1 LGQIVLK
8 PFVTWSA
15 VLVAA
20 LVSFP
25 ALAQSQADFV
35 TAFSGKWQ
43 VYDKGMAAGATP
55 CQLDLSNLGTD
66 GKLGVTAEGC
76 KAPLAGAHSWAIE
89 GSQLVLYNEQAAA
102 LVKLGGNQKRI
113 TGTTGDGLPII
124 LERQGG
130 DGTAGLLL
138 AAVNASHC
146 YYLGYTQKCA
156 AKSEATTL
164 PAEGPQPSQAARQPH
179 CPQRAA
185 QRRRQRRNRQARH
198 LCRGAAVCDSVRRS
212 VVQGHARR
220 QHRLAAQ
227 AHHPPEPLAGG
238 DLRQFLRLTRR
249 RRRRLQPAPQQFLHR
264 PRGWHAP
271 VR

>member
-1 LGQIVLK
+1 MKRAMQPGYSVLEALK
-8 PFVTWSA
+8 FWGA
-15 VLVAA
+15 VLTLA
-20 LVSFP
+20 LISLP

-66 GKLGVTAEGC
+66 GKLGVTADGC
-76 KAPLAGAHSWAIE
+76 KAPLAAAHSWSIE

-156 AKSEATTL
+156 AKSDATTQ
-164 PAEGPQPSQAARQPH
+164 PAEGPQSQVKLLVNLTAHSEP
-179 CPQRAA
+179 
-185 QRRRQRRNRQARH
+185 RNDA
-198 LCRGAAVCDSVRRS
+198 DSVGTVKIGTCVAVQRCVTASDGPWCKVTLGANTGWLRKLTIRQNRWP
-212 VVQGHARR
+212 VVTFANSCG
-220 QHRLAAQ
+220 
-227 AHHPPEPLAGG
+227 
-238 DLRQFLRLTRR
+238 
-249 RRRRLQPAPQQFLHR
+249 
-264 PRGWHAP
+264 
-271 VR
+271 

>member
-1 LGQIVLK
+1 VFKTIIMCGVVLI
-8 PFVTWSA
+8 
-15 VLVAA
+15 AA

-25 ALAQSQADFV
+25 VLAQSQADFV

-66 GKLGVTAEGC
+66 GKLGVTADGC
-76 KAPLAGAHSWAIE
+76 KAPLAAAHSWAIE
-89 GSQLVLYNEQAAA
+89 GSQLVLYDEQAAA

-113 TGTTGDGLPII
+113 TGATGDGLPII

-164 PAEGPQPSQAARQPH
+164 PAEGPQSQVKLLVNLTAHSEP
-179 CPQRAA
+179 
-185 QRRRQRRNRQARH
+185 RNDA
-198 LCRGAAVCDSVRRS
+198 DSVGTVKLGTCVAVQRCVTASDGPWCKVTLGANTGWLRKLTIRQNRWP
-212 VVQGHARR
+212 VVTFANSCG
-220 QHRLAAQ
+220 
-227 AHHPPEPLAGG
+227 
-238 DLRQFLRLTRR
+238 
-249 RRRRLQPAPQQFLHR
+249 
-264 PRGWHAP
+264 
-271 VR
+271 